1 MILAPFSSCCS
12 CSFRS
17 KKGSNVLF
25 PGALP
30 LASAGVGA
38 LEHIFTIFHLYNIHN
53 FCTSLLTRAKRFWG
67 RPPAI
72 LGDGAAN
79 QFRHRWSHLCRSLSE
94 TPRVRFAAPLRR
106 CERRLR
112 REASRWCRTGLTGL
126 ISHPKTIGT
135 RPVTLEHEPNDAGWL
150 WQRNSSWRPPSI
162 PGCLPGHLDSRALL
176 FSLPARPQSQETQFS
191 SRTSAHWPWTQWVIH
206 SFGDCQQNR
215 MQMDTGYFIQI
226 WGFIII
232 SLFHPLNI
240 IK

>member
-38 LEHIFTIFHLYNIHN
+38 LEHTFTIFHLYNIHN

-162 PGCLPGHLDSRALL
+162 PGCLPGTSWLKGSALQPSGKATVPRDTIL
-176 FSLPARPQSQETQFS
+176 ITDISSLAMNPVSHPF
-191 SRTSAHWPWTQWVIH
+191 
-206 SFGDCQQNR
+206 
-215 MQMDTGYFIQI
+215 I
-226 WGFIII
+226 WGL
-232 SLFHPLNI
+232 ST
-240 IK
+240 K